1 MNLRS
6 PKLFGTS
13 LFDKFFSYLD
23 SLQPVDRIIFG
34 TLLLI
39 FFVATTYNFYVFAS
53 GFLVKV
59 PVSGG
64 TLVEGTVGSPRFI
77 NPVLAIT
84 RADNDLVALTHS
96 GLLRL
101 GEDGVLENDL
111 AESITVSEDGLVYN
125 IIMHNDRYFHDGV
138 KVTADDVAF
147 TIGLIQKASLKSPL
161 RGNWSGVTVEVINS
175 QELNLVLENPYTP
188 FRENLTLGILP
199 KHIWQTLSDEEFPF
213 SQHNVEPIAS
223 GPYKISAI
231 ARNSAGLASEYQLEL
246 SEGYRQE
253 GHIENITFRFY
264 QNEEEIIAA
273 LNAGEI
279 TSAAS
284 LSERWL
290 TELDR
295 EKFNFISEPLPRV
308 FSIFFNQN
316 RNPVLRDES
325 ARKALNLAIDRDELV
340 SRAVSGFG
348 KPTDTPIPAGWVEL
362 ETEEKPHK
370 TKEERMAEAAQA
382 LSDGGWVQNQNGRW
396 EKEIDGASMP
406 LVITV
411 RSANGI
417 LFERMAS
424 YLSETWQS
432 LGAEVTF
439 EFYEQSDLVQTIIR
453 PRDYQA
459 LLFGMDIGRSL
470 DLYPFW
476 HSASREDPGLNVSLY
491 ANITVDRLVN
501 EMRIATSTE
510 ARDGIIQKFVTEIE
524 SEQPAIFLF
533 TPSFEYVTTKNI
545 IVAPMKK
552 IQKPSER
559 FSNVRD
565 WYINQ
570 SGVWPIFVKNN
581 N

>member
-1 MNLRS
+1 MNLPS
-6 PKLFGTS
+6 PKVFGSS

-23 SLQPVDRIIFG
+23 SLQPVDRVIFG

-39 FFVATTYNFYVFAS
+39 FVVATTYNFYIFAS
-53 GFLVKV
+53 GFLVEV
-59 PVSGG
+59 PVPGG
-64 TLVEGTVGSPRFI
+64 TLIEGTIGSPRFI

-101 GEDGVLENDL
+101 SGDGTLENDL
-111 AESITVSEDGLVYN
+111 AESITISDDGRVYN
-125 IIMHNDRYFHDGV
+125 VVLRGDRYFHDGV
-138 KVTADDVAF
+138 KVTAEDVSF
-147 TIGLIQKASLKSPL
+147 TIGLIQKAALKSPL

-188 FRENLTLGILP
+188 FKENLTLGILP
-199 KHIWQTLSDEEFPF
+199 RHIWQTLSDEEFPF
-213 SQHNVEPIAS
+213 SQHNVEPVAS
-223 GPYKISAI
+223 GPYKISAVT
-231 ARNSAGLASEYQLEL
+231 RNSAGLASEYQLEL
-246 SEGYRQE
+246 SDDYRQE
-253 GHIENITFRFY
+253 GHIQNIVFRFY
-264 QNEEEIIAA
+264 QNEEEVVAA
-273 LNAGEI
+273 LKAGEI
-279 TSAAS
+279 TSTAS
-284 LSERWL
+284 LSERFL
-290 TELDR
+290 TELEP
-295 EKFNFISEPLPRV
+295 EKFNFTSEPLPRV

-316 RNPVLRDES
+316 RNPVLRDAA

-340 SRAVSGFG
+340 SRTVGGFG
-348 KPTDTPIPAGWVEL
+348 SPTDTPIPAGWVEL
-362 ETEEKPHK
+362 EDEAETPKSP
-370 TKEERMAEAAQA
+370 EERLEEATKA
-382 LSDGGWVQNQNGRW
+382 LIEGGWVKNQNGRW
-396 EKEIDGASMP
+396 EKDIDGASMP

-411 RSANGI
+411 RSANGM
-417 LFERMAS
+417 LFEKMAS

-439 EFYEQSDLVQTIIR
+439 EFYEQGDLVQTIIR

-476 HSASREDPGLNVSLY
+476 HSGSREDPGLNVSLY
-491 ANITVDRLVN
+491 ANITVDGLVN
-501 EMRIATSTE
+501 EMRTATSTE
-510 ARDGIIQKFVTEIE
+510 ARDESIRKFVREVE

-533 TPSFEYVTTKNI
+533 TPSFEYVTKKNI

-559 FSNVRD
+559 FSNVDD

-570 SGVWPIFVKNN
+570 SGVWPIFVNENN
-581 N
+581 

>member
-1 MNLRS
+1 MNLTS
-6 PKLFGTS
+6 PKVFGSS

-23 SLQPVDRIIFG
+23 SLQPVDRVIFG

-39 FFVATTYNFYVFAS
+39 FVIATTYNFYVFAR
-53 GFLVKV
+53 GFLVEV
-59 PVSGG
+59 PISGG
-64 TLVEGTVGSPRFI
+64 TLIEGTIGSPRFI

-101 GEDGVLENDL
+101 GQDGTLENDI

-125 IIMHNDRYFHDGV
+125 VILKNDRYFHDGV
-138 KVTADDVAF
+138 KVTAEDVSF

-161 RGNWSGVTVEVINS
+161 RGNWSGVTVEVINN

-188 FRENLTLGILP
+188 FKENLTLGILP

-213 SQHNVEPIAS
+213 SQHNVEPVAS
-223 GPYKISAI
+223 GPYKISAVT
-231 ARNSAGLASEYQLEL
+231 RNSAGLASEYKLEL
-246 SEGYRQE
+246 ADDYKQN
-253 GHIENITFRFY
+253 GHIETIIFRFY
-264 QNEEEIIAA
+264 QNEQEVTNA

-279 TSAAS
+279 TSTAS
-284 LSERWL
+284 LSERFL
-290 TELDR
+290 VELDGDQ
-295 EKFNFISEPLPRV
+295 FNFTSEPLPRV

-316 RNPVLRDES
+316 RNPVLRD
-325 ARKALNLAIDRDELV
+325 AAVRNALNLAIDREELV
-340 SRAVSGFG
+340 MRAVGGFG
-348 KPTDTPIPAGWVEL
+348 TPTNTPIPASWVEL
-362 ETEEKPHK
+362 E
-370 TKEERMAEAAQA
+370 KEEEATKTAEERLADAKNA
-382 LSDGGWVQNQNGRW
+382 LTNGGWVQNQNGRW
-396 EKEIDGASMP
+396 EKEIDGSSIP

-411 RSANGI
+411 RSANGV
-417 LFERMAS
+417 LFEKMAS
-424 YLSETWQS
+424 YLSEVWQA

-476 HSASREDPGLNVSLY
+476 HSSSREDPGLNVSLY
-491 ANITVDRLVN
+491 ANINVDGLVN
-501 EMRIATSTE
+501 DIRTASSTE
-510 ARDGIIQKFVTEIE
+510 ARDESIRSFVQEVA

-533 TPSFEYVTTKNI
+533 TPSFEYVTTKDI
-545 IVAPMKK
+545 TVAPMKK

-559 FSNVRD
+559 FSNVHD

-570 SGVWPIFVKNN
+570 SGVWPIFVNKNN
-581 N
+581 